1 MLADRLV
8 VAVKPLLGAVGV
20 EPRGRVIC
28 GVFGRSTGS
37 VFSGRSW
44 VDKLKPSGKSFDI
57 SKWEVWEAYRQ
68 VKANRGA
75 PGVDGVT
82 LEEFDKDLKNNL
94 YKIWN
99 RMSSGSYF
107 PPPVMAVEIPKPHGG
122 GTRTLGVP
130 TISDR
135 VAQTVVARRLE
146 AKVEPIFHPDS
157 YGYRPYRS
165 ALDAVAACRRAVLEE
180 RLGDRFGYPEV
191 LRQCR
196 SRSHGQGGGRPTPMF
211 RGWCCMSSGGCP
223 RRWQLPDGTLQQ
235 RDRGTP
241 QGSAVSP
248 VLANL
253 FMHYA
258 FDAWMAREYPSMRF
272 ERYAD
277 DVVVHC
283 VTERQARNLV
293 AAIGDRM
300 EQVGLRLHPDKTK
313 MVYCQGREPPTATTG
328 SRRLRSWGS
337 LFVPVPRAA
346 KNGAMFVA
354 FQPAISKDAQNKIS
368 GQIRRWRLHRWIGLT
383 LAEIARQI
391 NPVVRGWMQY
401 YGAFYRSALY
411 PLLSRINAYLM
422 RWIRNKYKRLRTI
435 KKAKACWQRITRQH
449 PRLFAHWAWVHGSWW
464 PG

>member
-1 MLADRLV
+1 MDAL
-8 VAVKPLLGAVGV
+8 
-20 EPRGRVIC
+20 
-28 GVFGRSTGS
+28 
-37 VFSGRSW
+37 
-44 VDKLKPSGKSFDI
+44 KLSGKPFEI
-57 SKWEVWEAYRQ
+57 TKWEVWEAYRQ

-82 LEEFDKDLKNNL
+82 LQEFDKDLKNNL

-122 GTRTLGVP
+122 GTRILGIP

-146 AKVEPIFHPDS
+146 VKVEPIFHPDS

-165 ALDAVAACRRAVLEE
+165 ALDAVAVCRERCWKSDWVIDLDIQKFFDSVDHSLMVKAVEAHA
-180 RLGDRFGYPEV
+180 DVPWVV
-191 LRQCR
+191 LYVKRWL
-196 SRSHGQGGGRPTPMF
+196 TAPM
-211 RGWCCMSSGGCP
+211 
-223 RRWQLPDGTLQQ
+223 QLPDGTLVQ

-258 FDAWMAREYPSMRF
+258 FDAWMTREYPGIRF

-313 MVYCQGREPPTATTG
+313 IVYCKDQK
-328 SRRLRSWGS
+328 RRLDYGLTAFTFLGFTFRTRTARGKSGA
-337 LFVPVPRAA
+337 LFAS
-346 KNGAMFVA
+346 
-354 FQPAISKDAQNKIS
+354 FQPAIGNDAQKKIS
-368 GQIRRWRLHRWIGLT
+368 EQIRRWRLHRRVGLT
-383 LAEIARQI
+383 LADLARWI
-391 NPVVRGWMQY
+391 NPIVRGWMQY

-422 RWIRNKYKRLRTI
+422 RWTQKKYKRLCTM
-435 KKAKACWQRITRQH
+435 KKAAACWQRITSQH
-449 PRLFAHWAWVHGSWW
+449 PRLFAHWAWAHGSWW
-464 PG
+464 SG